1 MEKTRVEVGPDTTK
15 DVIHNVYPDGLQLT
29 AEQLNPHVGGWH
41 KKCRHI
47 YEYVGS
53 EICPDCGRYTHEP
66 NFQEINKYNKQWL
79 KDNPEAW
86 RTVGW
91 WSI

>member
-1 MEKTRVEVGPDTTK
+1 MSQKFCK
-15 DVIHNVYPDGLQLT
+15 
-29 AEQLNPHVGGWH
+29 HV
-41 KKCRHI
+41 
-47 YEYVGS
+47 YEYVNS
-53 EICPDCGRYTHEP
+53 TTCPDCGKNTHEP
-66 NFQEINKYNKQWL
+66 NWEEINKYNKQWL